1 MKTLPFNILLFLS
14 YSFFT
19 NTLSYAST
27 DNNSEFKIDLYSKY
41 YLETKYDSIEPVNDS
56 ITDKKSFLLDKVV
69 YNASDSVSIDPN
81 NKSIHL
87 YNNAKIVYESMEITS
102 GIIVIDYGNNEIYA
116 GRIKDT
122 LGNYT
127 QSPVFKQGQDVIEPD
142 SLKFNMDTKK
152 ALIFNSRTEQAGLKI
167 LSEKTKKRE

>member
-81 NKSIHL
+81 N
-87 YNNAKIVYESMEITS
+87 
-102 GIIVIDYGNNEIYA
+102 
-116 GRIKDT
+116 
-122 LGNYT
+122 
-127 QSPVFKQGQDVIEPD
+127 
-142 SLKFNMDTKK
+142 
-152 ALIFNSRTEQAGLKI
+152 
-167 LSEKTKKRE
+167 